1 MRLLF
6 ICHRYPFPPKRG
18 GKIRPFNIIR
28 HLSESGHEVH
38 VGSLVRSDIEQQEG
52 DGLEQHC
59 ASAFHARVT
68 KPVQAARMVMRL
80 PSRVPSSM
88 GYFYS
93 PELRDHVHRLLN
105 KHSFDAAFVHCS
117 SVAQYVAKI
126 PIRKH
131 LDFGDM
137 DSQKWLEYSQHKPF
151 PMSLGYRIEGSKL
164 MTEERRLSKVF
175 DQCSA
180 TTRGE
185 LETLRSLNPSVK
197 GDWFPNGVD
206 GDFFKPVTDY
216 DPDQIS
222 FVGRLD
228 YFPNQQGVIDFA
240 NGAFPKIRA
249 RRRGARFIIVGAEPP
264 PFIKAL
270 ERIEGV
276 TVTGTVPDVR
286 PYVTKS
292 ALTVAPL
299 FIARGTQN
307 KILEAMSMGV
317 PVVSSTPAS
326 KGVDAIAGE
335 HLEVADSAPDVAEK
349 CLQLMDSPER
359 RRALSEAGLQRVR
372 THHSWKASMA
382 KFDQILQRLTS

>member
-1 MRLLF
+1 
-6 ICHRYPFPPKRG
+6 
-18 GKIRPFNIIR
+18 
-28 HLSESGHEVH
+28 
-38 VGSLVRSDIEQQEG
+38 
-52 DGLEQHC
+52 
-59 ASAFHARVT
+59 
-68 KPVQAARMVMRL
+68 VQ
-80 PSRVPSSM
+80 
-88 GYFYS
+88 
-93 PELRDHVHRLLN
+93 
-105 KHSFDAAFVHCS
+105 
-117 SVAQYVAKI
+117 
-126 PIRKH
+126 
-131 LDFGDM
+131 
-137 DSQKWLEYSQHKPF
+137 
-151 PMSLGYRIEGSKL
+151 
-164 MTEERRLSKVF
+164 
-175 DQCSA
+175 
-180 TTRGE
+180 
-185 LETLRSLNPSVK
+185 

-249 RRRGARFIIVGAEPP
+249 RRPGARFIIVGAEPP

-286 PYVTKS
+286 PHVTKS

-382 KFDQILQRLTS
+382 KLDQILQRLTS